1 MVEMPSA
8 HKQGRSIRLAGEV
21 NMRLILGLWLGLLVG
36 ILIGPNPSNA
46 QTDTA
51 LAHTE
56 RTFEFIAFAPMSRV
70 APLFG
75 AARERDWSPDWNP
88 MFVWPGA
95 AGDREGMVFTVAHG
109 HRQAVWVNT
118 QYDPEHGRFQ
128 YVYVLPDVV
137 ATLLTLTLTPR
148 EAHTIVR
155 VRYERT
161 ALSPDASSIVQEMA
175 QHDDRAAPEWEQQIN
190 AYLKSSS
197 RSAL

>member
-1 MVEMPSA
+1 MPSTGKERTDG
-8 HKQGRSIRLAGEV
+8 H
-21 NMRLILGLWLGLLVG
+21 MRIIFCLGLGLLAA
-36 ILIGPNPSNA
+36 ILIARPSRAQSNA
-46 QTDTA
+46 ALVHTD
-51 LAHTE
+51 

-88 MFVWPGA
+88 IFVWPDSPA
-95 AGDREGMVFTVAHG
+95 DREGMVFTVAHG
-109 HRQAVWVNT
+109 HKQAVWVNT

-128 YVYVLPDVV
+128 YVYVVPDVM

-161 ALSPDASSIVQEMA
+161 ALSPDASAIVESMA
-175 QHDDRAAPEWEQQIN
+175 QEDDRAAPDWERQVN
-190 AYLKSSS
+190 AYLKN
-197 RSAL
+197 AGD